1 MFSHVM
7 LGSDDIA
14 VSQKFYDAL
23 FTVIGADAQGIDDK
37 GRLYYIKGQ
46 QMFLVTRPI
55 NGEAASG
62 ANGGT
67 IGWALPNEEA
77 VNQWHQ
83 AGAQAGGTAIESPPG
98 IRTVGERELYLAY
111 LRDPF
116 GNKLCALYSKA

>member
-14 VSQKFYDAL
+14 VSKQFYDAL
-23 FTVIGADAQGIDDK
+23 FEVIGADHQGTDEK
-37 GRLYYIKGQ
+37 GRLYYVKGQ
-46 QMFLVTRPI
+46 QIFLVTLPI

-77 VNQWHQ
+77 VNQWHR
-83 AGAQAGGTAIESPPG
+83 AGIKGGGTAIESPPG
-98 IRTVGERELYLAY
+98 IRKLGDRELYLAY

-116 GNKLCALYSKA
+116 GNKLCGLYSKA